1 MHPAKSAARF
11 GRPMKSS
18 ALKVATVG
26 GVLGTVMAT
35 IATTMAYAS
44 TTVTPSSAVGGA
56 AGTLKDNLL
65 NIAGQV
71 LPYAAILAAV
81 VIGWRLARKFVRA

>member
-1 MHPAKSAARF
+1 MERMKNLHPVARVAMIGSAA
-11 GRPMKSS
+11 GAVVTM
-18 ALKVATVG
+18 LVAN
-26 GVLGTVMAT
+26 L
-35 IATTMAYAS
+35 AYAS
-44 TTVTPSSAVGGA
+44 TTVTPSGAVGGA

-81 VIGWRLARKFVRA
+81 VIGWRLARRFVKA